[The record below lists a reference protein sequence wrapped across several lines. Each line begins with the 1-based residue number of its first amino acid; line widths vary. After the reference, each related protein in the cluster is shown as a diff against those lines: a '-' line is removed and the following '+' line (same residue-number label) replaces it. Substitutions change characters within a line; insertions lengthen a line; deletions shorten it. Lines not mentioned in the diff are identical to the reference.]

1 MRTSPEL
8 RVRGLN
14 GNAVVKGGVVTVCGS
29 GVRDGEQRETSGE
42 CCEVLRERGAA
53 YSLRLAERQRMGS
66 RMSD

>member
-14 GNAVVKGGVVTVCGS
+14 GNAVVKGGVVTVCGLD
-29 GVRDGEQRETSGE
+29 VKDGEQRETCGE
-42 CCEVLRERGAA
+42 CYEVLRERGAA